1 MEYFVKSKK
10 SCRELVLLNNTGDS
24 AGVCVSFGRHSV
36 LQGFSCP
43 HENIVKKRAESVYAA
58 RKKKRGADRTQ
69 SCKNPAAASADRKPR
84 FSRPAA
90 KSGGAAEILLWDR
103 TFTLSPTRQR
113 KRSLLPARQGET
125 FFSHGRENP
134 LPFTQRKM
142 ENAFPQRGKKRRL
155 LPARQGENI
164 LFARQGKT
172 RFPFTQREM
181 ENAFPQRGE
190 EKATSSLRDKGKTFF
205 SHGKERAEKGQ
216 KGKTLDKYKKMPYT
230 DTEER

>member
-1 MEYFVKSKK
+1 M
-10 SCRELVLLNNTGDS
+10 GDR

-58 RKKKRGADRTQ
+58 RKKKRGADRIQ
-69 SCKNPAAASADRKPR
+69 SRKNPAAASADRKPR

-90 KSGGAAEILLWDR
+90 KSGGAAEILLRDR

-113 KRSLLPARQGET
+113 KII
-125 FFSHGRENP
+125 
-134 LPFTQRKM
+134 
-142 ENAFPQRGKKRRL
+142 L

-164 LFARQGKT
+164 LFTRQGKT
-172 RFPFTQREM
+172 AFPSHNGKWKMPFPNEAKKKTPPCATRGRTSVRAAGKNPLPFTQREM
-181 ENAFPQRGE
+181 EKAFPQRGE
-190 EKATSSLRDKGKTFF
+190 EKATFSLRGKGKTFF

-216 KGKTLDKYKKMPYT
+216 KGKTLDKCKKMPYT